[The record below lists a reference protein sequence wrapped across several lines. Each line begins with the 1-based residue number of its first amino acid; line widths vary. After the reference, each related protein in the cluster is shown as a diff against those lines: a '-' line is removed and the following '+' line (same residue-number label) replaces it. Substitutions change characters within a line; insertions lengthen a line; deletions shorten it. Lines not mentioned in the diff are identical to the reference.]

1 MKGRLQWVPPFVVG
15 AAAAT
20 VASIAV
26 ALLLYGG
33 EGMLRSLTLIV
44 ATELA
49 AFGTGLSAPPTVEWP
64 GVVDSLRRR
73 WVLMLVSFVAAT
85 VFTLG
90 WTLSDGFDASPS
102 SQAVG
107 LALLAGLPL
116 YASGNLLAAVAA
128 VRVGDAL
135 PRIGAFAAFGAAAGV
150 LMTGLSGLAR
160 VGAPSLLLL
169 LLVVLSG
176 SALVQGWI
184 LEELEESP
192 QDSEVEPHTG
202 DPEHSEATPT

>member
-1 MKGRLQWVPPFVVG
+1 MKGGLQWVPPFVVG
-15 AAAAT
+15 AAAAS
-20 VASIAV
+20 VGSIAV

-49 AFGTGLSAPPTVEWP
+49 AFGIGLSAPPSVEWH
-64 GVVDSLRRR
+64 GAVDSLRRR
-73 WVLMLVSFVAAT
+73 WVLMLFSFVAAT

-90 WTLSDGFDASPS
+90 WTLWDGFDARPF

-116 YASGNLLAAVAA
+116 YASGHLLAAVAA
-128 VRVGDAL
+128 VRVGEAL

-160 VGAPSLLLL
+160 VGASSLLLF
-169 LLVVLSG
+169 LLVALSG

-184 LEELEESP
+184 LEEPEENP
-192 QDSEVEPHTG
+192 QDSEVEAPRS

>member
-1 MKGRLQWVPPFVVG
+1 MKVRLQWVPPFVVG

-49 AFGTGLSAPPTVEWP
+49 AFGIGLAAPPTVEWP

-73 WVLMLVSFVAAT
+73 WVLMLVAFVAAT

-90 WTLSDGFDASPS
+90 WTLWDAFDARPS

-116 YASGNLLAAVAA
+116 YASGYLLVAIAAAP
-128 VRVGDAL
+128 VGEARQ
-135 PRIGAFAAFGAAAGV
+135 RIGAFAAFGAAAGV

-160 VGAPSLLLL
+160 VGAPSLLLF

-176 SALVQGWI
+176 AALVQGSV
-184 LEELEESP
+184 LEAPEESTLP
-192 QDSEVEPHTG
+192 PDVEPDPADSE
-202 DPEHSEATPT
+202 HSGATRT